1 MSAETTKLCR
11 SCSQELS
18 VELFSKNRRN
28 RDGYRYSCKACEK
41 KKAAEYYGRN
51 KGRIGDKVAK
61 WQGDNSDKVRGY
73 KREYY
78 RRGQEVDNEAAN
90 EDGDASKRIV
100 FRTGLDGVPVEEQNN
115 LAL

>member
-90 EDGDASKRIV
+90 EDGAV
-100 FRTGLDGVPVEEQNN
+100 
-115 LAL
+115 